1 MNTTLVGISPT
12 GRPKPKVKIARPK
25 PPATPRPIP
34 LKRPPIAKQITITA
48 NSNQKLK
55 MKILCRDYFYPKQK
69 YAIYSLNKLHT
80 FILYYIIIF
89 KIYK

>member
-1 MNTTLVGISPT
+1 MMNTTLVGISPT

-55 MKILCRDYFYPKQK
+55 I
-69 YAIYSLNKLHT
+69 
-80 FILYYIIIF
+80 
-89 KIYK
+89 